1 MRRPPMNTQCQ
12 KDEFTKEVMEAIDAV
27 LDQHL
32 GQPESLITVL
42 EKVQDI
48 AGYLPESL
56 QRRVATAL
64 KTPPSRVYGVVTFY
78 SFFTMQPKG
87 KHQIRLCLG
96 TACHVRGAA
105 RNFEHLT
112 QTLNIEPGGV
122 TEDRQF
128 GLEVVRC
135 LGACGLAP
143 VMTIGKE
150 TVKQVQERQLDTLLA
165 DYAGEVQGAR

>member
-1 MRRPPMNTQCQ
+1 MNTQHPG
-12 KDEFTKEVMEAIDAV
+12 DEFTREEMEAIDAV
-27 LDQHL
+27 LDQHR
-32 GQPESLITVL
+32 GRAEALITVL

-56 QRRVATAL
+56 QRRVAKAL
-64 KTPPSRVYGVVTFY
+64 KTPLGRVYGVVTFY
-78 SFFTMQPKG
+78 SFFTMRPRG

-105 RNFEHLT
+105 RNFERLT
-112 QTLNIEPGGV
+112 EVLNIEPGGV
-122 TEDRQF
+122 TEDRLF

-143 VMTIGKE
+143 VMTIGDE
-150 TVKQVQERQLDTLLA
+150 TLKQVQERQLDTLLA
-165 DYAGEVQGAR
+165 NAAGEADGAR